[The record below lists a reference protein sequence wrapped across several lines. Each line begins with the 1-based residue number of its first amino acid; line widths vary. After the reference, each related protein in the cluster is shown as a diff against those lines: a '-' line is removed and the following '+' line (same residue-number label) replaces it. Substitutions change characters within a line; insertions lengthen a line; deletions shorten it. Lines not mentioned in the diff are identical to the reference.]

1 MQVVQRLY
9 EQRLLA
15 LINKSAVPQHTVLVL
30 DESDVL
36 SNDIGKLTYFA
47 NWCIEVNIATLTIF
61 ISIIEESATEI
72 IGKQLA
78 DQIQKA
84 LFSVTDN
91 IHVYCRGKSADI
103 EFGDGFCINLAIGY
117 SGRFELTNTIRKI
130 MHKVEMGELSAEN
143 IDEAVIEQHLSIRCE
158 PDLVIRSGGKRLTDF
173 LIWQSVYSEFYFTD
187 VNWQNYRKVDFL
199 RAIRDYQKRQ
209 RRYGK

>member
-1 MQVVQRLY
+1 MQVVQQLY

-15 LINKSAVPQHTVLVL
+15 LINKSAVPRHVVLVL

-36 SNDIGKLTYFA
+36 SNDASKFTHFA
-47 NWCIEVNIATLTIF
+47 NWCIEVNIAILTVF

-72 IGKQLA
+72 IGKQLVE
-78 DQIQKA
+78 QIQKA
-84 LFSVTDN
+84 LCPVTSN
-91 IHVYCRGKSADI
+91 IRIYCREKDTNI
-103 EFGDGFCINLAIGY
+103 ELGDGFCINLAVGY
-117 SGRFELTNTIRKI
+117 SGRFELTNTIKKI
-130 MHKVEMGELSAEN
+130 MHKVERGELSAEN
-143 IDEAVIEQHLSIRCE
+143 IDEAVIEQHLSIQCE

-187 VNWQNYRKVDFL
+187 ANWQNYRKVDFL